1 MSYEKIK
8 GIKIKNGE
16 VWVNGDSNNVFPKDY
31 VYRKSSYFT
40 KILNE
45 KGESEFNLS
54 VMKEFE
60 SGNFQSSVK
69 LKWVKA
75 LEIIWNNPEFKRHYD
90 LYFNWRTNNFK
101 YGSEEDKEHRAKRE
115 SREFDLFLMKA
126 LNTKYP
132 KANLIVKIGENKF
145 IGKVTSRFIR
155 FSYGQAQA
163 KKFVWRTQAEQYAK
177 KVNGEVLEL

>member
-1 MSYEKIK
+1 MSYEIIK
-8 GIKIKNGE
+8 GIKIKDNK
-16 VWVNGDSNNVFPKDY
+16 VFIKGDSNNVFPKTFEY
-31 VYRKSSYFT
+31 IESPYFT

-60 SGNFQSSVK
+60 SGNFQSSLK

-101 YGSEEDKEHRAKRE
+101 YDSDEDKEHRARRK
-115 SREFDLFLMKA
+115 SQEFDLFLMKA

-177 KVNGEVLEL
+177 KVNGEVLEI

>member
-1 MSYEKIK
+1 MSYEIIK
-8 GIKIKNGE
+8 GIKIKDNK
-16 VWVNGDSNNVFPKDY
+16 VFIKGDSNNVFPKSFEY
-31 VYRKSSYFT
+31 IESPYFT

-45 KGESEFNLS
+45 KGESELNLS
-54 VMKEFE
+54 IMREFE
-60 SGNFQSSVK
+60 SGNFQSSLK

-75 LEIIWNNPEFKRHYD
+75 LEV
-90 LYFNWRTNNFK
+90 LYYMFEEEYKLFNWRTNNFK
-101 YGSEEDKEHRAKRE
+101 YGSEEDKAHNERRRSK
-115 SREFDLFLMKA
+115 EFDLLLLKA